1 MKSDYVTRNSLT
13 SDVYVHGPNK
23 YDALLQVMPEI
34 SNENLAYLEI
44 VCWRFIAQTGSSAF

>member
-34 SNENLAYLEI
+34 SITKIWPTLKL
-44 VCWRFIAQTGSSAF
+44 CWRFIAQTGSSAF